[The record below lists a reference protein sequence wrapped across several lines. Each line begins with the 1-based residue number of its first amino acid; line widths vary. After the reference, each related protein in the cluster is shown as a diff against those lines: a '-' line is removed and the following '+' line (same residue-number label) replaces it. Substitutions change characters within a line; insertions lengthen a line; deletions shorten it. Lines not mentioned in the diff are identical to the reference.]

1 MHKRQ
6 LISCYSC
13 NFGDLRSYLAWE
25 GKGTE
30 EWGEKEKVAR
40 YRNPLLFISIPDW
53 LSHNEWP
60 LTCIKWETT
69 MMQVSKEICSIGI
82 SFRSK
87 DHNYANQV
95 VTRWNFFLSLPP
107 LPFSPPSSPLQ
118 RKPFQNHFCPALF
131 LNRCFTFSLGH
142 SHPVTVHGKNVVSF
156 MLFGTLFVLASL
168 IVFA

>member
-13 NFGDLRSYLAWE
+13 NFGDLISYLAWE

-40 YRNPLLFISIPDW
+40 YWNPLLFISIPDW

-69 MMQVSKEICSIGI
+69 MMQVSKEICSTSI
-82 SFRSK
+82 SFWSK
-87 DHNYANQV
+87 DHKYANQV
-95 VTRWNFFLSLPP
+95 FTMVIIYFWYISKVHNCQKQVFLSEKQPWCRY
-107 LPFSPPSSPLQ
+107 Q
-118 RKPFQNHFCPALF
+118 RKYD
-131 LNRCFTFSLGH
+131 SD
-142 SHPVTVHGKNVVSF
+142 
-156 MLFGTLFVLASL
+156 M
-168 IVFA
+168 

>member
-13 NFGDLRSYLAWE
+13 NFGDLISYLVWE

-69 MMQVSKEICSIGI
+69 VMQVSKEICSTSV
-82 SFRSK
+82 SFWSK
-87 DHNYANQV
+87 DHKICQSSIYYGHYLLLVHIEGTQLPETSFLKWETTMMQV
-95 VTRWNFFLSLPP
+95 SKEIWFRYVNS
-107 LPFSPPSSPLQ
+107 
-118 RKPFQNHFCPALF
+118 
-131 LNRCFTFSLGH
+131 
-142 SHPVTVHGKNVVSF
+142 
-156 MLFGTLFVLASL
+156 
-168 IVFA
+168 